1 MPQLEISTFPSQ
13 IFWLIVSFFILYL
26 CISRIII
33 PKISKVLREREQQIQ
48 QNIKESETIYKKTED
63 INKKCEILKKETEEE
78 AKNII
83 NNIKD
88 EANKKVE
95 ENTNLLKKDLEKKL
109 EIAGKE
115 ISKKKDKAYWFNI
128 FFDFKRNYKKN
139 IK

>member
-115 ISKKKDKAYWFNI
+115 ISKK
-128 FFDFKRNYKKN
+128 R
-139 IK
+139 IKH

>member
-63 INKKCEILKKETEEE
+63 INKKCKIRVYFLDFSNIEGMTS
-78 AKNII
+78 KNF
-83 NNIKD
+83 
-88 EANKKVE
+88 VF
-95 ENTNLLKKDLEKKL
+95 L
-109 EIAGKE
+109 
-115 ISKKKDKAYWFNI
+115 
-128 FFDFKRNYKKN
+128 
-139 IK
+139 

>member
-109 EIAGKE
+109 LKIMEKFQNIYQ
-115 ISKKKDKAYWFNI
+115 IKKLI
-128 FFDFKRNYKKN
+128 QKN
-139 IK
+139 

>member
-63 INKKCEILKKETEEE
+63 INKKYEILKKETEEE

-83 NNIKD
+83 NNIKM
-88 EANKKVE
+88 KL
-95 ENTNLLKKDLEKKL
+95 TKKL
-109 EIAGKE
+109 RKIQ
-115 ISKKKDKAYWFNI
+115 IY
-128 FFDFKRNYKKN
+128 
-139 IK
+139 